1 MKLTAE
7 HFSQRYEAMSDDELL
22 AIDPTEL
29 NDVASKCY
37 QAEVTRRSLTE
48 ISEEPGEPEEAENRL
63 DASSRELVEV
73 ATFVS
78 MEAAEPAY
86 AALKNAKVEV
96 TVEETP
102 DGPRLMV
109 PWPQQHEAY
118 VALNLLEEAGA
129 ELVQQWLQAALPG
142 HAIMIEDMLSED
154 NVVAARL
161 TIDGKRQGFCFA
173 RIAGGKVAETWHNF
187 DQLGLK

>member
-7 HFSQRYEAMSDDELL
+7 DFTRQYGEMSDEELL
-22 AIDPTEL
+22 AMDPDEL
-29 NDVASKCY
+29 QDVASKCY
-37 QAEVTRRSLTE
+37 RAEVARRSLAE
-48 ISEEPGEPEEAENRL
+48 QAESPEESEEAVTRL

-78 MEAAEPAY
+78 MDAAEPAY
-86 AALKNAKVEV
+86 AALKNSKIEV

-118 VALNLLEEAGA
+118 VALNLLEQAAA
-129 ELVQQWLQAALPG
+129 ELVQQWLQGALPG
-142 HAIMIEDMLSED
+142 RAIMIEDMLAED

-161 TIDGKRQGFCFA
+161 TIDGRRQGFCFA
-173 RIAGGKVAETWHNF
+173 RIAEGKVAETWHNF